1 MFPTIPENLEALS
14 SSELRALAAD
24 IRVAVEAVLADTPS
38 TEQISQA
45 REFIGKRKD
54 IVALAKT
61 KDALAAEAAEM
72 SEEEESAPVAE
83 EVPAE
88 PVAETEPEKAEEL
101 AYKKDDE
108 DEEAAEH
115 DGKDKKEDDEEE
127 DDEMSSAT
135 TEVAKIDTPEATEAS
150 VNRKVRTS
158 MGVADSPSTEV
169 ASGRL
174 TADKLLSRSG
184 VDGKAPGQEFG
195 SWLEL
200 AESLQAKA
208 SQITRN
214 SSERFQVAYVP
225 GKFDDAHTL
234 SDNMVLN
241 LRKFEPE
248 IMAEMCAPAEPQYD
262 LDCWNTDR
270 RPVRNSMAAFKPDA
284 RGAVTI
290 YPSPSLSDITN
301 QAPDGVGIWDNDRD
315 IALDDPKTCAVIEC
329 AEPTLYRLYG
339 VYRCLTVQNLLAITF
354 PELVEAYLNRLA
366 AAHARLAE
374 TQLLEAMGTGSVTV
388 DAGALGYGT
397 STSVTTSV
405 MNLLALH
412 QEAERWDIGG
422 MEAWMPRWVAWA
434 MKMDL
439 MRRRNTSGGF
449 MGVPSDAEITSMF
462 TNMGVT
468 PHFFIDT
475 PSWATAIPAVQTGGT
490 LNLLPSQVEMII
502 APTGKF
508 AVMDRGEL
516 SIGVTGNNIYRDNT
530 SNSLNQFTFF
540 FENFEALVDTNS
552 CPAYL
557 LEVPGLCHNGIQIDD
572 AVIACDGTGE
582 GS

>member
-24 IRVAVEAVLADTPS
+24 IRVGVEAVLADAPS
-38 TEQISQA
+38 TEQIAEA
-45 REFIGKRKD
+45 REFIGKRKE

-72 SEEEESAPVAE
+72 SEEEEAAPVAE
-83 EVPAE
+83 EVAAEAE
-88 PVAETEPEKAEEL
+88 PAAETEPEEVEEL
-101 AYKKDDE
+101 ASKKDD

-115 DGKDKKEDDEEE
+115 DEDEEE
-127 DDEMSSAT
+127 DDEMSSET
-135 TEVAKIDTPEATEAS
+135 PEVEKIDTPEATEAS

-315 IALDDPKTCAVIEC
+315 TELDDPKTCAVIEC

-412 QEAERWDIGG
+412 QDSERWDIGG
-422 MEAWMPRWVAWA
+422 MEAWMPRWIAWA

-439 MRRRNTSGGF
+439 MRRRNTSGGVQS
-449 MGVPSDAEITSMF
+449 VPSDAEITRMF
-462 TNMGVT
+462 TDMGVT

-490 LNLLPSQVEMII
+490 LNLLPSQVEMIV

-557 LEVPGLCHNGIQIDD
+557 LEVPGLCHNGVQIDD

>member
-1 MFPTIPENLEALS
+1 MFPKIPENLEALT
-14 SSELRALAAD
+14 SSELRALAAE
-24 IRVAVEAVLADTPS
+24 IRSAVEAVLADSPS
-38 TEQISQA
+38 TETIAEA
-45 REFIGKRKD
+45 REFISVRKE
-54 IVALAKT
+54 IVELAKS
-61 KDALAAEAAEM
+61 KDALAADVAAM
-72 SEEEESAPVAE
+72 
-83 EVPAE
+83 
-88 PVAETEPEKAEEL
+88 
-101 AYKKDDE
+101 AYE
-108 DEEAAEH
+108 DEEDEEEAA
-115 DGKDKKEDDEEE
+115 DKKEDEEE
-127 DDEMSSAT
+127 DEDGDMSDNASSEAAEEPAT
-135 TEVAKIDTPEATEAS
+135 EQAEEAAKESGDEVAESVEIDTPEATEAS

-158 MGVADSPSTEV
+158 MGVADSPSTEIV
-169 ASGRL
+169 DGRL
-174 TADKLLSRSG
+174 SADKLLSRSG
-184 VDGKAPGQEFG
+184 VDGKAPGQQFE

-200 AESLQAKA
+200 AESLQSKA

-248 IMAEMCAPAEPQYD
+248 ILAEMCAPAEPQYD

-290 YPSPSLSDITN
+290 YPSPSLADITG

-315 IALDDPKTCAVIEC
+315 TALDDPKTCAVIEC

-374 TQLLEAMGTGSVTV
+374 QQLLEAMGAASVNV

-412 QEAERWDIGG
+412 QESERWDIGG
-422 MEAWMPRWVAWA
+422 MEAWMPRWIAWA

-439 MRRRNTSGGF
+439 MRRRNTSGNVQA
-449 MGVPSDAEITSMF
+449 VPSDGEIVSMF

-475 PSWATAIPAVQTGGT
+475 PSWATAIPAVQTGGS
-490 LNLLPSQVEMII
+490 LNLLPNRVEMVL

-557 LEVPGLCHNGIQIDD
+557 LEVDGLCHNGVQIDD
-572 AVIACDGTGE
+572 AVIQCDGTGE

>member
-1 MFPTIPENLEALS
+1 MFPKIPENLEAIS

-24 IRVAVEAVLADTPS
+24 IRVAVEAVLADSPS
-38 TEQISQA
+38 TDSIAEA
-45 REFIGKRKD
+45 REFIAVRKE
-54 IVALAKT
+54 IVELAKS
-61 KDALAAEAAEM
+61 KDALASEVAAMAEDDKED
-72 SEEEESAPVAE
+72 EEEEAA
-83 EVPAE
+83 
-88 PVAETEPEKAEEL
+88 
-101 AYKKDDE
+101 KKDDE
-108 DEEAAEH
+108 EDDDMSSETFPGHPDKKDEDEDEDMKKKEATASDEEADVTESEKVAESV
-115 DGKDKKEDDEEE
+115 E
-127 DDEMSSAT
+127 
-135 TEVAKIDTPEATEAS
+135 IDTPEATEAS

-158 MGVADSPSTEV
+158 MGVADSPNTEIV
-169 ASGRL
+169 DGRL
-174 TADKLLSRSG
+174 SADKLLSRSG
-184 VDGKAPGQEFG
+184 VDGKAPGQQFG

-200 AESLQAKA
+200 AESLQSKA

-225 GKFDDAHTL
+225 GNFDEAHTL
-234 SDNMVLN
+234 GDNMVLN

-248 IMAEMCAPAEPQYD
+248 ILAEMCAPAEPQYD

-270 RPVRNSMAAFKPDA
+270 RPVRNSMAAFRPDA

-290 YPSPSLSDITN
+290 YPSPSLADITG

-315 IALDDPKTCAVIEC
+315 TALDDPKTCAVIEC

-374 TQLLEAMGTGSVTV
+374 QQLLEAMGAASVNV

-412 QEAERWDIGG
+412 QESERWDIGG
-422 MEAWMPRWVAWA
+422 METWMPRWIAWA

-439 MRRRNTSGGF
+439 MRRRNTSGNVQA
-449 MGVPSDAEITSMF
+449 VPSDGEIVSMF

-475 PSWATAIPAVQTGGT
+475 PSWATAIPAVQTGGS
-490 LNLLPSQVEMII
+490 LNLLPNRVEMVV

-557 LEVPGLCHNGIQIDD
+557 LEVDGLCHNGVQIDD

>member
-24 IRVAVEAVLADTPS
+24 IRVGVEAVLADAPS
-38 TEQISQA
+38 TEQIAEA
-45 REFIGKRKD
+45 REFIGKRKE

-61 KDALAAEAAEM
+61 KDALAAEFAEM
-72 SEEEESAPVAE
+72 SEEEEAAPVAE
-83 EVPAE
+83 EVAAEAE
-88 PVAETEPEKAEEL
+88 PVAETEPEEVEEL
-101 AYKKDDE
+101 ASKKDD

-115 DGKDKKEDDEEE
+115 DEDEEE
-127 DDEMSSAT
+127 DDEMSSET
-135 TEVAKIDTPEATEAS
+135 PEVEKIDTPEATEAS

-315 IALDDPKTCAVIEC
+315 TDLDDPKTCAVIEC

-439 MRRRNTSGGF
+439 MRRRNTSGGVQS
-449 MGVPSDAEITSMF
+449 VPSDAEITRMF
-462 TNMGVT
+462 TDMGVT

-557 LEVPGLCHNGIQIDD
+557 LEVPGLCHNGVQIDD

>member
-24 IRVAVEAVLADTPS
+24 IRVGVEAVLADAPS
-38 TEQISQA
+38 TEQIAEA
-45 REFIGKRKD
+45 REFIGKRKE

-83 EVPAE
+83 EVTAEVEAE
-88 PVAETEPEKAEEL
+88 PVAEAEAEEAEEL

-108 DEEAAEH
+108 DEAAE
-115 DGKDKKEDDEEE
+115 DEDDE
-127 DDEMSSAT
+127 DDDMSSAT
-135 TEVAKIDTPEATEAS
+135 PEVEKIDTPESTEAS

-225 GKFDDAHTL
+225 GNFDDAHTL

-439 MRRRNTSGGF
+439 MRRRNTSGGVQS
-449 MGVPSDAEITSMF
+449 VPSDAEITRMF
-462 TNMGVT
+462 TDMGVT

-557 LEVPGLCHNGIQIDD
+557 LEVPGLCHNGVQIDD